1 MYQFPL
7 LLALTF
13 GDFNVLLKS
22 VRVINQGE

>member
-1 MYQFPL
+1 MYQFSL

-13 GDFNVLLKS
+13 SGCSVLLKS

>member
-1 MYQFPL
+1 MYRFPL

-13 GDFNVLLKS
+13 SDFNVLLKS

>member
-7 LLALTF
+7 LLVLTF
-13 GDFNVLLKS
+13 SDCNVLLKS